1 MKLSDILVFC
11 CLFVVSSSLDTDQV
25 NQIKSIEKKTKLK
38 KTEKLKPIK
47 RVTSTESSS
56 TLAEAKIEEVVASSS
71 PDIAS
76 ASLQTT
82 STPQTTATTSKEY
95 WPKTQDGPR
104 NQNVRSRLRQH
115 LLMHYDRNVHPVV
128 NWKDAVQVAGTT
140 SDMRVMFKGVWN
152 VWFGYDNYH
161 NLSLNACL

>member
-1 MKLSDILVFC
+1 MKLSDILVFF

-56 TLAEAKIEEVVASSS
+56 TLAEAKIEEEVASSS
-71 PDIAS
+71 PDITS

-82 STPQTTATTSKEY
+82 STPQTTATTSNEY

-104 NQNVRSRLRQH
+104 TQNVRSRLRQH

-128 NWKDAVQVAGTT
+128 NWKDAVQVAGITP
-140 SDMRVMFKGVWN
+140 DIRVMFEGVWN
-152 VWFGYDNYH
+152 VWFG
-161 NLSLNACL
+161 